1 MIAIFVYYQ
10 WVVLLSI
17 KIKATIFNKNYLN
30 RIKSKI
36 IKMTVTLDEW
46 DRKILYE
53 LDKDASVPLK
63 SLSRAVGRSK
73 EFVHYRIR
81 RLEKEKVING
91 YTAIVDMSKLGYFTF
106 RVYLKFQNADDAR
119 ITEMVDYLKQEE
131 HVWTI
136 AELHGKW
143 DYAFFLG
150 IKKIQEF
157 HKIWKGFLL
166 VFKENVKEN
175 KIAIYSPVHNFN
187 KRFFMKEGTQVVE
200 KVIGTGSEG
209 KVDELDM
216 RIIKTWGVD
225 VRQSSAEVA
234 HKLKTSPMTIANRI
248 KVLKEK
254 RIIAGCKIDID
265 QVKLGYQGYRVDLY
279 LNKTDRRN
287 EIFSYCRNH
296 SNIYQINDSIGG
308 ADFEFEIIV
317 KDLEELLGI
326 MNDMLVK
333 FKGTIAS
340 YEYFSFSVFPKLT
353 IVPD

>member
-1 MIAIFVYYQ
+1 MAV
-10 WVVLLSI
+10 
-17 KIKATIFNKNYLN
+17 N
-30 RIKSKI
+30 
-36 IKMTVTLDEW
+36 LDEW

-53 LDKDASVPLK
+53 LDKDASVPLNK
-63 SLSRAVGRSK
+63 LSRVVGRSK
-73 EFVHYRIR
+73 EFVFYRLK

-106 RVYLKFQNADDAR
+106 RIYLKFQNADNAR
-119 ITEMVDYLKQEE
+119 INEMVEYLKKEE

-150 IKKIQEF
+150 VERISEF

-166 VFKENVKEN
+166 VFKENIKEN

-187 KRFFMKEGTQVVE
+187 KRFFMSGETEVVE
-200 KVIGTGSEG
+200 KAIGTGTDE

-216 RIIKTWGVD
+216 KIIKTWGTD
-225 VRQSSAEVA
+225 VRQSSAVVA
-234 HKLKTSPMTIANRI
+234 HKLRTSPNTISERI
-248 KVLKEK
+248 KKLKQK
-254 RIIAGCKIDID
+254 KIIAGCKIDID

-279 LNKTDRRN
+279 LNNTERRN

-317 KDLEELLGI
+317 KDLEELLKI
-326 MNDMLVK
+326 MNDMMVK
-333 FKGTIAS
+333 FNGVIAS

>member
-1 MIAIFVYYQ
+1 MSVA
-10 WVVLLSI
+10 
-17 KIKATIFNKNYLN
+17 
-30 RIKSKI
+30 
-36 IKMTVTLDEW
+36 LDEW

-53 LDKDASVPLK
+53 LDKDASMGLK
-63 SLSRAVGRSK
+63 NLSRTVGRSK
-73 EFVHYRIR
+73 EFVFYRLK

-106 RVYLKFQNADDAR
+106 RVYLRFQNADDER
-119 ITEMVDYLKQEE
+119 INEMVEYLKEEE

-143 DYAFFLG
+143 DYGFFVG
-150 IKKIQEF
+150 VKRTGEF
-157 HKIWKGFLL
+157 HKMWKGFLL
-166 VFKENVKEN
+166 GFKENIKEN

-187 KRFFMKEGTQVVE
+187 KRFFMPHGKEVVE
-200 KVIGTGSEG
+200 KVIGTGSEE
-209 KVDELDM
+209 KVDDLDM
-216 RIIKTWGVD
+216 KIIKTWGVD

-248 KVLKEK
+248 KVLKK
-254 RIIAGCKIDID
+254 KKIIAGCKIDID
-265 QVKLGYQGYRVDLY
+265 QGKLGYQGYRVDLS

-296 SNIYQINDSIGG
+296 SNIHQINDSIGG

-317 KDLEELLGI
+317 KDLEELLKI
-326 MNDMLVK
+326 MNDMITT
-333 FKGTIAS
+333 FKGVIAS

>member
-1 MIAIFVYYQ
+1 M
-10 WVVLLSI
+10 VV
-17 KIKATIFNKNYLN
+17 N
-30 RIKSKI
+30 
-36 IKMTVTLDEW
+36 LDDW

-53 LDKDASVPLK
+53 LDKDASVHLK
-63 SLSRAVGRSK
+63 ALSRAVGRSK
-73 EFVHYRIR
+73 EFIHYRIK

-106 RVYLKFQNADDAR
+106 RIYLKFQNADDSR
-119 ITEMVDYLKQEE
+119 IDEIVEYLKKEE

-143 DYAFFLG
+143 DYGFFVG
-150 IKKIQEF
+150 VKKIGEF
-157 HKIWKGFLL
+157 HRMWKGLLL
-166 VFKENVKEN
+166 VFKENIREN

-187 KRFFMKEGTQVVE
+187 KRFFMKDGTDVVE
-200 KVIGTGSEG
+200 KAIGTGTDE
-209 KVDELDM
+209 KVNDLDM
-216 RIIKTWGVD
+216 KIIREWGKD
-225 VRQSSAEVA
+225 VRQSSVEVA
-234 HKLKTSPMTIANRI
+234 RKLGTAPNTISERI
-248 KVLKEK
+248 KRLKEK
-254 RIIAGCKIDID
+254 KIIAGCKIDID

-279 LNKTDRRN
+279 LNDTKRRS
-287 EIFSYCRNH
+287 EIFSHCKSH
-296 SNIYQINDSIGG
+296 PSIYQINDSIGG

-317 KDLEELLGI
+317 RNLEELLAI